1 MLRTPRSTILLP
13 INYEVTTV
21 SVPATVSTQADGR
34 VVIQVFDGRPD
45 EGVTIQIRAAKRP

>member
-13 INYEVTTV
+13 IDYEVTTV
-21 SVPATVSTQADGR
+21 SVPATVSTHADGR

-45 EGVTIQIRAAKRP
+45 EGVTIQIRATKRP